1 MKVTRP
7 TITKSP
13 ITVTKPTINHSQ
25 LIRGETSEGVH
36 PVRYV
41 TNENDKKYLRERLAQ
56 AVVGSK
62 EHEAI
67 TKQLEILEDAI
78 IIYKLTRSSI
88 KTIICNI

>member
-1 MKVTRP
+1 MKVTR
-7 TITKSP
+7 
-13 ITVTKPTINHSQ
+13 PTINHSQ
-25 LIRGETSEGVH
+25 LIRGETSEGVHPVH